1 MRGAIPDPDYGV
13 AVNDLLDH
21 GISFDDKTLVQ
32 ALLNIYRKNFDI
44 SHEIEP
50 NIFQATR
57 DIFDNAA
64 AEGIAQALSDG
75 VEVDEAFIKALKSNN
90 DVFSAFRTHKM
101 QNDIAA
107 QLLTSDG
114 KLKPFSKFVR
124 DVSPYID
131 HKNRLWLQTEYNTA
145 VLRAHQ
151 AAAWQ
156 QFENEKDVYPNL
168 RWIESTS
175 PDPAADHKV
184 FWNTVRPVNDPF
196 WDVHRP
202 GDRWNCK
209 CSLEQSDD
217 PVTPVPD
224 STSKDK
230 PSPGLENNPAKDKQ
244 LFSDKHPYFPKDCS
258 SCPLSS
264 GKLSSLFHNLAGKKN
279 CCSCVKISK
288 SIKRSERNIAKRN
301 ELLSLNVETDTEK
314 FRDLQY
320 QMLET
325 LRKNGELELNGK
337 NLYTGHLFLGRKQM
351 RNIKAHCYNG
361 LELDAAKRLH
371 VLLKKIKNGE
381 YRYINTSR
389 KNYKEKIRRGVRNYI
404 AYDIEY
410 DGTVFELKCE
420 VMRDGHTVCEYPYS
434 LKIKN
439 EN

>member
-1 MRGAIPDPDYGV
+1 MRGTIPDPDYGV

-21 GISFDDKTLVQ
+21 GISFDDKTLAQ

-50 NIFQATR
+50 NIFHATR

-64 AEGIAQALSDG
+64 ADGIAQAVSDG

-114 KLKPFSKFVR
+114 KLKPFSKFVK

-156 QFENEKDVYPNL
+156 QFESEKDVYPNL
-168 RWIESTS
+168 KWIESTS
-175 PDPAADHKV
+175 PDPGADHKV

-314 FRDLQY
+314 FREMQSEMLKKLRSEGDLR
-320 QMLET
+320 LD
-325 LRKNGELELNGK
+325 GK
-337 NLYTGHLFLGRKQM
+337 NLYTRHLYFGRKQM
-351 RNIKAHCYNG
+351 RHIRDHCYNG
-361 LELDAAKRLH
+361 AEVKAAERMH
-371 VLLKKIKNGE
+371 SLLKKIKNGE
-381 YRYINTSR
+381 YRCINTAR
-389 KNYKEKIRRGVRNYI
+389 DNYKKKIRDGVLNYT
-404 AYDIEY
+404 AYEIEY
-410 DGTVFELKCE
+410 NGLIFELKCQ
-420 VMRDGHTVCEYPYS
+420 VKRNGNVNVCEYPYS
-434 LKIKN
+434 LKIKK
-439 EN
+439 